1 MIKYLNMNSAVER
14 LKKLRVSTNLSTAL
28 TDHSDLV
35 PAVYEGG
42 LKVWECTWD
51 LLHYFAASGIK
62 MKGCRVLEVG
72 CGAALPALYAAIHGA
87 HITLQ
92 DYNEEVINFITIPN
106 VILNIANES
115 SINNI
120 NNATEYLTTSRD
132 LVTDITSKASFFS
145 GDWGDFYKLLTKKQ
159 NSEQLT
165 NDDQTSRNKDESQ
178 EYKFDIILTS
188 ETIYNPNCHEKL
200 LNLMTNSL
208 KQDGVILLAAKS
220 HYFGVGGGTLQF
232 IDLVKCQDILNIQT
246 TVTNTEGVKREIL
259 EMKLKKLQ

>member
-1 MIKYLNMNSAVER
+1 MFKFNFNLETEEQNDSPAVASESELNSQCWIPAQKHEVLPTHLQSLSEDTVIEAVTIDQTEIKYLNMNSAVER

-92 DYNEEVINFITIPN
+92 DY
-106 VILNIANES
+106 
-115 SINNI
+115 
-120 NNATEYLTTSRD
+120 
-132 LVTDITSKASFFS
+132 
-145 GDWGDFYKLLTKKQ
+145 KQ

-208 KQDGVILLAAKS
+208 KQDAKS

-246 TVTNTEGVKREIL
+246 TVTNTE
-259 EMKLKKLQ
+259 